1 MEELEILIQ
10 WLKQCDVLA
19 AVPIGVDHL
28 DKMPPAAAVYP
39 KGLTVLW
46 RKEDVLGRWQEKY
59 RLRCMVSVRFAK
71 SGDGYDAAQS
81 WLELQKW
88 VQLHPAPLLGEAQVS
103 RMEKGKLAQE
113 NGDGT
118 AVYQAVLTVE
128 YTKAG

>member
-1 MEELEILIQ
+1 MDELEILIN

-19 AVPIGVDHL
+19 AVPIGVDYL
-28 DKMPPAAAVYP
+28 DKTPPAAAVHP
-39 KGLTVLW
+39 QGVTVLW
-46 RKEDVLGRWQEKY
+46 RKEDVLGQWQARY
-59 RLRCMVSVRFAK
+59 SLRCMVSVRLTK
-71 SGDGYDAAQS
+71 SGDGHDAARA

-103 RMEKGKLAQE
+103 RLEKGKLAKE

-118 AVYQAVLTVE
+118 AVYQAVLIVE